1 MLVLSTRRS
10 EKILL
15 PDTQTTIE
23 VVDIQSGSVRIGIT
37 APDDVRVLRQGIP
50 DRLAEWGSI
59 DDAPVVEVPALPALK
74 RLLDKRLDIAR
85 EGISEAQ
92 HLLRAGMEA
101 DARIILE
108 KVDEDL
114 HLLRRRI
121 RREFEKAET
130 LTCVP

>member
-15 PDTQTTIE
+15 PDSQTTIE

-50 DRLAEWGSI
+50 DRVAEWGPI
-59 DDAPVVEVPALPALK
+59 DAAVEEMPALPALK

-92 HLLRAGMEA
+92 QLLRAGMEA

-121 RREFEKAET
+121 RREFEKSET